1 MSGSPPRTRPA
12 AKAFGFPEVVSFAVV
27 ELLHSSLSSS
37 KLDLRKHWWR
47 WAALPLWIKTR
58 QPTSKTRRQKR
69 SVVTCS
75 QGWAMRDDGRQP
87 TVNRQPPIL
96 LHVVRVGSAFSGS
109 HFFGIFR
116 PLAWATASSTWSDFL
131 SQACLPK
138 QNRACPSGAG
148 PPEIVSRSGLEDDLQ
163 RQLHV
168 ERLAGA
174 YPGAPFVVSNGIRR
188 HAQAAARQ
196 ARAVTQRGGS

>member
-1 MSGSPPRTRPA
+1 MLDSPQQTRLPQRPLA
-12 AKAFGFPEVVSFAVV
+12 SPKLILSLSV
-27 ELLHSSLSSS
+27 ELLHSSLSSC
-37 KLDLRKHWWR
+37 KLDLRKHWR
-47 WAALPLWIKTR
+47 RCAALPLWIKTR
-58 QPTSKTRRQKR
+58 QPTSKTRPER
-69 SVVTCS
+69 SAVTCS
-75 QGWAMRDDGRQP
+75 QGAAMRVDGRQP

-96 LHVVRVGSAFSGS
+96 LYVVRVGSAFSGHIS
-109 HFFGIFR
+109 LHLC

-148 PPEIVSRSGLEDDLQ
+148 PPEILSRSGLEDDLQ

-174 YPGAPFVVSNGIRR
+174 YPGCAVVVSNGIRR
-188 HAQAAARQ
+188 HA
-196 ARAVTQRGGS
+196 